1 MSQQMVENLG
11 LKTVT
16 TTGHALGT
24 NITLTVFGTT
34 DQSLT
39 DGALALVNRYEG
51 ILTVNRE
58 PSLLMEVNHAA
69 GQRPIQVPPMVFE
82 LVKLAVAA
90 SQQQFGFNA
99 LIGPLVKL
107 WKIGFTGA
115 RVPTEAEIAARLK
128 LIDPFQVELD
138 AKQQTVFL
146 KQAGMEIDLG
156 GIAKGYIA
164 DRIRDYWRSFG
175 IVNGIINLGGNLL
188 FVGPSPRRTDGH
200 WVIGIQDPQK
210 PRGVDLK
217 QVLMP
222 ECSAVTSGTYERQL
236 VQNGHHYHHLLDPQT
251 GRPRKTNLASV
262 TIFTKKSVIGEIE
275 AKRLFFAGQPIPGWG
290 VGRPD
295 LLGAMFIYQDGQT
308 EFVDRRPSREF

>member
-1 MSQQMVENLG
+1 MAEQKNADLALQ
-11 LKTVT
+11 TVT

-24 NITLTVFGTT
+24 KITLTVFGTR
-34 DQSLT
+34 DRSLT
-39 DGALALVNRYEG
+39 DGALELINHYED

-58 PSLLMEVNHAA
+58 PSLLMTVNAAA
-69 GQRPIQVPPMVFE
+69 GKHPVQVPPMVFE
-82 LVKLAVAA
+82 LVKLAVNA

-99 LIGPLVKL
+99 MIGPLVKL

-115 RVPTEAEIAARLK
+115 RVPTADEINQRLR
-128 LIDPFQVELD
+128 LTDPFQVELD
-138 AKQQTVFL
+138 ARQQTVYL
-146 KQAGMEIDLG
+146 KQPGMEIDLG

-164 DRIRDYWRSFG
+164 DRVRDYWRAYG
-175 IVNGIINLGGNLL
+175 ITNGIINLGGNLL
-188 FVGPSPRRTDGH
+188 FVGPSPRRADGQ
-200 WVIGIQDPQK
+200 WVIGVQDPAQK
-210 PRGVDLK
+210 RGQDLQ

-251 GRPRKTNLASV
+251 GRPRQTKLASV
-262 TIFTKKSVIGEIE
+262 TIFSQKSVTGEIE

-295 LLGAMFIYQDGQT
+295 LYGALFIYNDDRS
-308 EFVDRRPSREF
+308 ELVDLRP

>member
-1 MSQQMVENLG
+1 MAKPTVKDLG

-24 NITLTVFGTT
+24 RITLTVFGTT

-39 DGALALVNRYEG
+39 DGALDLIKRYED

-58 PSLLMEVNHAA
+58 PSLLMDINHAA
-69 GQRPIQVPPMVFE
+69 GHHPVQVPPMVFE
-82 LVKLAVAA
+82 LVKLAIAA
-90 SQQQFGFNA
+90 SRQQFGFDA
-99 LIGPLVKL
+99 MIGPLVKL

-115 RVPTEAEIAARLK
+115 RVPTDEQINQRLK
-128 LIDPFQVELD
+128 LIDPSQVELD
-138 AKQQTVFL
+138 AQQQTVYL
-146 KQAGMEIDLG
+146 KKPGMEIDLG

-164 DRIRDYWRSFG
+164 DRIKDYWRSFG
-175 IVNGIINLGGNLL
+175 ITNGIINLGGNLL
-188 FVGPSPRRTDGH
+188 FVGPSPRRADGR

-251 GRPRKTNLASV
+251 GRPRKTKVASV
-262 TIFTKKSVIGEIE
+262 TIFTKQSVVGEIE

-290 VGRPD
+290 LGRSD
-295 LLGAMFIYQDGQT
+295 LLGAMFIYQDGQS
-308 EFVDRRPSREF
+308 EFVDCRP